1 MDILRRYELNELVE
15 VRGGSCVSI
24 YLPTHPSMPET
35 QKDPIRFKNLLAEAE
50 AQLVAMGV
58 AVAEARAL
66 LKPPRELLEDRE
78 FWIHQTDGLAVF
90 ASKSMLRVFRLP
102 SRFEELV
109 VVTERFHVKPLL
121 PLFAFDGRF
130 YILALSQ
137 NQARLFEASKTS
149 ISELFPEGIPQDLKE
164 TLKPGQPERRLQ
176 FHTRA
181 PQAGDRRAA
190 VFHGHGTGVD
200 DDKDALLRYCR
211 EIDEALRPLFK
222 DETAPLVL
230 ACVDYLLPIYRSA
243 NTYSHL
249 AERGISGNPESPHV
263 AELRQRGWEIVSPSF
278 SVGLNNAAAKY
289 RRQAGTGRTSTDLK
303 EIVSASI
310 EGRLES
316 LFVAL
321 GVRRWGR
328 VDSETGVVQL
338 HEEAQPG
345 DEDLLDRA
353 GIETLTK
360 AGDVF
365 AVKPDQ
371 IPAESDVAAIF
382 RY

>member
-1 MDILRRYELNELVE
+1 MDILRRSELNELVR
-15 VRGGSCVSI
+15 VRDGSCVSI

-50 AQLVAMGV
+50 AQLVAMGI
-58 AVAEARAL
+58 AVAKARDL
-66 LKPPRELLEDRE
+66 LKQLRELLEDRD
-78 FWIHQTDGLAVF
+78 FWLHQTDGLTVF
-90 ASKSMLRVFRLP
+90 ASESLLRAFRLP
-102 SRFEELV
+102 RRFDELV
-109 VVTERFHVKPLL
+109 VVTERFHIKPLL

-149 ISELFPEGIPQDLKE
+149 ISELFPEGIPQDLNE
-164 TLKPGQPERRLQ
+164 ALKPGQPERGLQ

-200 DDKDALLRYCR
+200 DNKDRLLRYCR
-211 EIDEALRPLFK
+211 EIDGALQPLFK

-230 ACVDYLLPIYRSA
+230 ASVDYLLPIYRSA

-249 AERGISGNPESPHV
+249 VEKGISGNPELLH
-263 AELRQRGWEIVSPSF
+263 AYELRQRGWEIVAPFF
-278 SVGLNNAAAKY
+278 SERLDNAASKY
-289 RRQAGTGRTSTDLK
+289 RHLAGTGRTSTDLK
-303 EIVSASI
+303 EIVSAAI
-310 EGRLES
+310 NGRLES

-321 GVRRWGR
+321 GIRRWGR
-328 VDSETGVVQL
+328 VDSESGVQL
-338 HEEAQPG
+338 HDDAQPG

-353 GIETLTK
+353 GIETLTRG
-360 AGDVF
+360 GDVF
-365 AVKPDQ
+365 AVKPER